1 MAMKLSAE
9 LFNQIVSNLR
19 SDRTST
25 RGQDKRVEGRVGL
38 RCTIDI
44 VTRIP
49 YSFESPHTKEVGV
62 SVNNISVSGI
72 GLVTGKRMEDGTE
85 FIARFVRDGGPPV
98 PILYKVKYS
107 RRLATDVFSVGAVL
121 ERVLPDA
128 AGEVLPM
135 PAPPKKGKQTKSEK
149 SSAA

>member
-1 MAMKLSAE
+1 MSMKLSAE

-19 SDRTST
+19 SDHTSS
-25 RGQDKRVEGRVGL
+25 RGHDKRAEGRVGL

-44 VTRIP
+44 IARIP
-49 YSFESPHTKEVGV
+49 YSFESAHTKTIGV

-72 GLVTGKRMEDGTE
+72 GLVTGMKMEDGSE
-85 FIARFVRDGGPPV
+85 FVARFARDGGPPV
-98 PILYKVKYS
+98 PILYKVRYS
-107 RRLATDVFSVGAVL
+107 RRLATDVFSVGATL

-128 AGEVLPM
+128 DGEVLPM
-135 PAPPKKGKQTKSEK
+135 PKPSIKTKRPEKGT